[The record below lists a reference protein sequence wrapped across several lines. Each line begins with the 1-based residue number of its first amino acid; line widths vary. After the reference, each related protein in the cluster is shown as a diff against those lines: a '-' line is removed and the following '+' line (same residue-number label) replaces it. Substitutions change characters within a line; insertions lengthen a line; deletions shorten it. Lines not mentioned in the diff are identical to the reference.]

1 VSPVSP
7 PPTTEGPGPDVGS
20 ARSWLF
26 VPGDRS
32 DRFAKAAASGADM
45 VVLDL
50 EDAVAEGAK
59 AAARESVTCWVGAGR
74 TACVRINA
82 HGTPSY
88 DADVAALTG
97 LAGLAAVLVPKA
109 EDPQALVALSEAL
122 GPGTSL
128 VALVESAVGVQ
139 RTDEVAA
146 VPGVDRLVFGSIDL
160 ALDLGA
166 EDGGLPLLYARSRL
180 VVASRAAG
188 VAAPVDGVTPSLDD
202 AGAVEADAIA
212 AARLGFGGKLCVH
225 PAQVAVVNT
234 AFSPSE
240 QDVQYAQR
248 VLAAAGGGGAVR
260 LDGQLVDRPVLER
273 ARRVLGRAGLPVA
286 GPSDSTP

>member
-1 VSPVSP
+1 MSPVSP

>member
-1 VSPVSP
+1 MSA
-7 PPTTEGPGPDVGS
+7 PPTAEGSRPSVRS

-59 AAARESVTCWVGAGR
+59 ASAREAVTRCVGVAR

-88 DADVAALTG
+88 DADVAALAG
-97 LAGLAAVLVPKA
+97 LPGLAAVLVPKA
-109 EDPQALVALSEAL
+109 EDPQALAALREAL
-122 GPGTSL
+122 GSNTPL
-128 VALVESAVGVQ
+128 VALVESAVGVH
-139 RTDEVAA
+139 RSDEVAA
-146 VPGVDRLVFGSIDL
+146 VPGVERLAFGSVDL

-166 EDGGLPLLYARSRL
+166 EDGCLPLLYARSRL
-180 VVASRAAG
+180 VVASRVAG
-188 VAAPVDGVTPSLDD
+188 AAAPVDGVTPSLDD
-202 AGAVEADAIA
+202 AGALQAAAAA

-225 PAQVAVVNT
+225 PAQVAAVNT

-248 VLAAAGGGGAVR
+248 VLAAASDVGGVR

-273 ARRVLGRAGLPVA
+273 ARRVLGRAGLPLA
-286 GPSDSTP
+286 GPSSSAP